1 MDFLDVFNAV
11 VRVAVSRRGDAPD
24 ATSYND
30 EPIDVG
36 LDSLD
41 MVMVVAVL
49 TDAYKIPED
58 TRFDDLSRVT
68 IGTLRDYVNTHKQ
81 QDPESIAQVLEY
93 A

>member
-1 MDFLDVFNAV
+1 MDFIDVFNTVAAAV
-11 VRVAVSRRGDAPD
+11 GNPPANAPK

-49 TDAYKIPED
+49 TDA
-58 TRFDDLSRVT
+58 
-68 IGTLRDYVNTHKQ
+68 
-81 QDPESIAQVLEY
+81 
-93 A
+93 

>member
-1 MDFLDVFNAV
+1 MDFLELFNAV
-11 VRVAVSRRGDAPD
+11 AEVVGNPPANAPK

-41 MVMVVAVL
+41 MIMVVAVL

-81 QDPESIAQVLEY
+81 RDPASIAQVLEY

>member
-1 MDFLDVFNAV
+1 M
-11 VRVAVSRRGDAPD
+11 P
-24 ATSYND
+24 
-30 EPIDVG
+30 
-36 LDSLD
+36 
-41 MVMVVAVL
+41 
-49 TDAYKIPED
+49 KIPED

>member
-1 MDFLDVFNAV
+1 MEFLDVFNAV
-11 VRVAVSRRGDAPD
+11 AAAVGNPPANAPK

-81 QDPESIAQVLEY
+81 QDPGSIAQVLEY